1 MRKLIPLAIAYDFD
15 GTLAAGNMQERD
27 FIPAVGMT
35 TAKFW
40 KEVRELSEAHEAD
53 NILMYMRLMI
63 EKADAAHVTVR
74 RQDFRD
80 YGKKLAFFDGVEP
93 YSDGSGEKI
102 PGWFDRIDEYGKQS
116 GVKIDHYIISSGIR
130 EMVEG
135 SKIAKK
141 FKKIYASSFL
151 YDHHGIAKWP
161 ALALNYTTKTQYLF
175 RINKGTLHV
184 YDHGEINN
192 FVPHADRPVPFT
204 NMMFIGDGETDIPC
218 FRLVKEQ
225 GGHSVAVYEPSKRG
239 AKTKSDKLLMEGR
252 VNLAT
257 AADYREGSKLDL
269 AVKAIIDKTAID
281 SHLARLLR

>member
-1 MRKLIPLAIAYDFD
+1 MRKLLPLAISYDFD

-40 KEVRELSEAHEAD
+40 KEVRELSVEHEAD

-63 EKADAAHVTVR
+63 EKADAARVPVR
-74 RQDFRD
+74 RSDFQD
-80 YGKKLAFFDGVEP
+80 YGRNLAFFDGIEP
-93 YSDGSGEKI
+93 YVDHQGQKI
-102 PGWFDRIDEYGKQS
+102 RGWFDRINQYGKES
-116 GVKIDHYIISSGIR
+116 GVRVEHYIISSGIR

-135 SKIAKK
+135 SKIAKY
-141 FKKIYASSFL
+141 FEKIYASSFM
-151 YDHHGIAKWP
+151 YDHHGVAKWP

-192 FVPHADRPVPFT
+192 FVPHEQRPVPFS
-204 NMMFIGDGETDIPC
+204 NMIFIGDGETDIPC

-225 GGHSVAVYEPSKRG
+225 GGHSIAVYEPAKRG
-239 AKTKSDKLLMEGR
+239 AKGKSDSLLGQGR

-257 AADYREGSKLDL
+257 AADYREGARLDL
-269 AVKAIIDKTAID
+269 AVKGMIDKLAID
-281 SHLARLLR
+281 DHLSRLMK